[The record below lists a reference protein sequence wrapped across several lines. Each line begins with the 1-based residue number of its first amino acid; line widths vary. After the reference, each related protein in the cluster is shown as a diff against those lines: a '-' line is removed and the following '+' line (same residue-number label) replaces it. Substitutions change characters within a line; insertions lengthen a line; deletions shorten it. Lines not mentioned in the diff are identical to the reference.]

1 MNIASQHIAE
11 LEWSNYAATMPIAGV
26 TPDLEVCLSQEVI
39 ITSSR
44 QFPYP
49 DSTHACLVR
58 TTPETVDPLINQI
71 IAYFKARE
79 LPTTIF
85 VSPACTPADL
95 GDRLLKR
102 GFHKNETEEA
112 WLVFSE
118 LLRCQLPAARPE
130 ITVEA
135 IAKQQTGR
143 FVSTM
148 MAAFEIPDFF
158 APYLVG
164 LTEPSV
170 GLPTVCH
177 YLAWLDGQ
185 PVGTASLVCHGQLG
199 TLGGVGVAPAYR
211 TRGVAT
217 NLILKVF
224 SDAQTRGLDT
234 ILIQT
239 GAATPLERLL
249 RIHGF
254 KRVFTRVAYGLP
266 EQLG

>member
-1 MNIASQHIAE
+1 MNISSQQIAE

-26 TPDLEVCLSQEVI
+26 TPDLEVCLKQDVI

-58 TTPETVDPLINQI
+58 ATPESADQLIEQI
-71 IAYFKARE
+71 ITYFQTRE

-112 WLVFSE
+112 WLVFNE
-118 LLRCQLPAARPE
+118 LLRYPLPAARPE
-130 ITVEA
+130 IKVEA
-135 IAKQQTGR
+135 ITKRQTEL

-164 LTEPSV
+164 LTEPSI

-211 TRGVAT
+211 TRGVAI
-217 NLILKVF
+217 NLVLKVF

>member
-1 MNIASQHIAE
+1 MDISIREIAE
-11 LEWSNYAATMPIAGV
+11 LEWNNYAVTMPIAGV
-26 TPDLEVCLSQEVI
+26 TPDLEVCLRQEVI
-39 ITSSR
+39 VTSSR

-58 TTPETVDPLINQI
+58 STDETADQLIEQI
-71 IAYFKARE
+71 IAYFKARD
-79 LPTTIF
+79 LPATIF
-85 VSPACTPADL
+85 VSPACTPTDL

-102 GFHKNETEEA
+102 GFQKNEPEEA
-112 WLVFSE
+112 WLVFTE
-118 LLRCQLPAARPE
+118 LLGRRLPPTRPE
-130 ITVEA
+130 IKVKPIT
-135 IAKQQTGR
+135 KQQTGL

-158 APYLVG
+158 APYLIG

-185 PVGTASLVCHGQLG
+185 PVGTASLVCYGQLG

-211 TRGVAT
+211 TRGVAI
-217 NLILKVF
+217 NLVLKVF

-239 GAATPLERLL
+239 DAATPLERLL

-254 KRVFTRVAYGLP
+254 KRVFTRVAYGLS
-266 EQLG
+266 EQPG